1 MSSTFD
7 DGQFK
12 KVTFQEMFVLLQVA
26 TSTADFFFPTLRTI
40 AVNIPIGSF
49 YLLLPRF
56 GGRRCV
62 WVSLTPYC
70 NILGAWQFC
79 QKIRLLTLLNAPDN
93 IKEKVNFE
101 NNVIFLMI
109 VLFHFFQSTMKIAS
123 LWKLPK
129 LKVTL
134 WFQYNFLGLSLRV
147 NFSTLLFFREA
158 SYHALENGQKSWGL
172 T

>member
-62 WVSLTPYC
+62 WVSVTPYC

-93 IKEKVNFE
+93 IREKVNFE

-109 VLFHFFQSTMKIAS
+109 VLFHYFS
-123 LWKLPK
+123 
-129 LKVTL
+129 KV
-134 WFQYNFLGLSLRV
+134 Q
-147 NFSTLLFFREA
+147 
-158 SYHALENGQKSWGL
+158 
-172 T
+172 

>member
-49 YLLLPRF
+49 YLLLLPRF

-101 NNVIFLMI
+101 NNVTFLMI
-109 VLFHFFQSTMKIAS
+109 VLFHFF
-123 LWKLPK
+123 PK
-129 LKVTL
+129 YNEDCLLVKVTKTQSD
-134 WFQYNFLGLSLRV
+134 FMV
-147 NFSTLLFFREA
+147 PI
-158 SYHALENGQKSWGL
+158 
-172 T
+172 